1 MKPGKPRKPGT
12 VALVG
17 ALVGATA
24 AILVFGMATM
34 AYVRITGLKAA
45 PQPLALEAA
54 VARQVRRLAIP
65 GDGVRRA
72 NPVPLTPD
80 GLTDG
85 LAHYADHCASCHGN
99 DGSGDTEL
107 GRGLFP
113 KAPDM
118 RLAATQ
124 NLTDGELF
132 FIIEHG
138 IRFTGMPAW
147 STGTAAGETA
157 TWQLVYAIRHLPR
170 LTAAEMSRMKELTPR
185 SPDEIRQEI
194 EEETFLTGGDVPSP
208 STTAH

>member
-1 MKPGKPRKPGT
+1 MKPRRPGT
-12 VALVG
+12 VAIAG
-17 ALVGATA
+17 ALGGAIVAVVLLLMAGVG
-24 AILVFGMATM
+24 
-34 AYVRITGLKAA
+34 YVRVTGLKAA

-65 GDGVRRA
+65 GGAARRA
-72 NPVPLTPD
+72 NPIPLTPEA
-80 GLTDG
+80 LTDG

-124 NLTDGELF
+124 HLTDGELF

-147 STGTAAGETA
+147 STGTAEGETA

-170 LTAAEMSRMKELTPR
+170 LTAAEMSRMKELAPR

-194 EEETFLTGGDVPSP
+194 EEENFLSGGDVPSP
-208 STTAH
+208 STTVH